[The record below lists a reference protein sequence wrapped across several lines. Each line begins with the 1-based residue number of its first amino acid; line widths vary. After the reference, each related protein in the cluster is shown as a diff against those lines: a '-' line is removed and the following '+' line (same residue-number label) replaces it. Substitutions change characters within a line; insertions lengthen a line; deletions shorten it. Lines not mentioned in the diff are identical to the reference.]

1 MFTMS
6 LSKELKELEAQG
18 IDLLEILGKDQHLD
32 SPESLQ
38 KIIST
43 LSCSDDNLYVELLY
57 QLTWR
62 RFPLD
67 EAVRLWSGIRDHKKV
82 LEEALGREVGFRVAA
97 LDYLAR
103 VHDGDMV
110 SSLCNDGEVMGDEQ
124 HAHAL

>member
-1 MFTMS
+1 MSTMS

-18 IDLLEILGKDQHLD
+18 IDLLEILGKDQHLE

-67 EAVRLWSGIRDHKKV
+67 EAVRIWGGIRV
-82 LEEALGREVGFRVAA
+82 TRR
-97 LDYLAR
+97 YSR
-103 VHDGDMV
+103 RR
-110 SSLCNDGEVMGDEQ
+110 
-124 HAHAL
+124 